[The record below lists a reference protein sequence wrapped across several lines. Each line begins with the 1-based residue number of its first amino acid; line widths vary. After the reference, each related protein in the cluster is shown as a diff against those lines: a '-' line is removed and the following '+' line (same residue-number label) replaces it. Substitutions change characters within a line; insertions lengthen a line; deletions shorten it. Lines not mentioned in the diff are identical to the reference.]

1 MFFLCERMCVTQLKS
16 ISSSNILRQPHG
28 LNERFK
34 TPHFQPS
41 LQSFC
46 CQWLIKFQ
54 LLLYLPR
61 EEGNKWG
68 GGWGGRRRRC
78 VCWGEGGKTKHFL
91 LNVEA
96 VFRGR
101 TTRKAH
107 GAVHFLP
114 HPPSY
119 LVLPL
124 SNTSVRKYSWK
135 GGRSPRIPEVW
146 LKAQRSF
153 KVELMW
159 HPSDRL
165 QRFFFLI
172 QIGAN

>member
-1 MFFLCERMCVTQLKS
+1 MFFFCERMCVTQLKS
-16 ISSSNILRQPHG
+16 ISSSNILRQHQKAQRSHG
-28 LNERFK
+28 LNESFK

-54 LLLYLPR
+54 LLLYLR

-68 GGWGGRRRRC
+68 GGGRRRGGVC
-78 VCWGEGGKTKHFL
+78 VGGEGGKTKHFL

-124 SNTSVRKYSWK
+124 SNTSTRKYSWK

-146 LKAQRSF
+146 LKAQRLF

-165 QRFFFLI
+165 QRFFF
-172 QIGAN
+172 